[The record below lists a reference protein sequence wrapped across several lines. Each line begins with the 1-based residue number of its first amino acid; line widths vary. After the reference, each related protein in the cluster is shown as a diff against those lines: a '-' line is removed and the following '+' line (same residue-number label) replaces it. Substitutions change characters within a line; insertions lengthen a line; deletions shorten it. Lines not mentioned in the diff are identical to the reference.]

1 MSPDTFTLLAINIA
15 PLRPLDMGTQE
26 VLSGIFKTPQDGG
39 IELRRDGLAGDRIG
53 DTAHHGGPDQAV
65 HLYGQPDIEHWNS
78 AAGGLAGACQPGFLG
93 ENLTLQGL
101 TEADIHVGDRL
112 RFPDCVLRVTE
123 ARQPCDKLVHI
134 MGYAQAARDM
144 VQHERCGWYLAVEHT
159 GTLCAGQHAQLE
171 PGPRQTPVA
180 SLLRRH
186 RHL

>member
-1 MSPDTFTLLAINIA
+1 MQGRS
-15 PLRPLDMGTQE
+15 
-26 VLSGIFKTPQDGG
+26 VLSGIRKRSSSATLSVGR
-39 IELRRDGLAGDRIG
+39 LGLQGDEQA
-53 DTAHHGGPDQAV
+53 DLDVHGGLRKAVYAYPSEHYAWWQQQRLARGVTGADQP
-65 HLYGQPDIEHWNS
+65 LPW
-78 AAGGLAGACQPGFLG
+78 GFLG

>member
-1 MSPDTFTLLAINIA
+1 MQGRS
-15 PLRPLDMGTQE
+15 
-26 VLSGIFKTPQDGG
+26 VLSGIRKRGTPDTLAVGK
-39 IELRRDGLAGDRIG
+39 LGLQGDEQA
-53 DTAHHGGPDQAV
+53 DLDVHGGLRKAVYAFPSEHYPWWQQQRAARGAPDPEQI
-65 HLYGQPDIEHWNS
+65 LPW
-78 AAGGLAGACQPGFLG
+78 GFLG

-101 TEADIHVGDRL
+101 TEADIHVGDQL
-112 RFPDCVLRVTE
+112 HFPDCVLRVSE
-123 ARQPCDKLVHI
+123 PRQPCDKLVHV
-134 MGYAQAARDM
+134 MGYPQAARDM